1 MNAAVFAEWLK
12 RQGHRVA
19 RSASGLWYDAGPRIF
34 QSVPFHRVIEP
45 SEVELDRVLRENKV
59 LGLRFSAP
67 ASYGAGRLSYHTLAG
82 PPYGSPQLS
91 ANARSSTS
99 RGLRRCAVKPI
110 SLERLAEEGWAL
122 QEDTMARQG
131 RVGGMDASR
140 WRRLCLAAKGLE
152 GFEAWA
158 ALVDGRLAA
167 SILVAQLDD
176 TGYFLY
182 PQSHRAYFKFHV
194 NNALVY
200 TLTTELLSR
209 PTIKTVFYGLESL
222 DAPPSVDEFKFR
234 MGYTAHPIRQRVV
247 FHPWFAPLCN
257 RFSHSLVRTLHRH
270 RPENVKVAKAEG
282 LLRFHLEM
290 AEPVNLN

>member
-1 MNAAVFAEWLK
+1 MNADVFAEWLQ
-12 RQGHRVA
+12 RQGHRVE
-19 RSASGLWYDAGPRIF
+19 RSATSYWYDAGPRIL
-34 QSVPFHRVIEP
+34 QSFPFHWVIEP
-45 SEVELDRVLRENKV
+45 SEEELQQLLRSCKA
-59 LGLRFSAP
+59 LGLRYSAKSASHWGRVSYQSAISAP
-67 ASYGAGRLSYHTLAG
+67 YGLSRLT
-82 PPYGSPQLS
+82 
-91 ANARSSTS
+91 ANARSCVK
-99 RGLRRCAVKPI
+99 RGLRRCQI
-110 SLERLAEEGWAL
+110 ERIEFERLAEEGWGL
-122 QEDTMARQG
+122 QRDTLERQHRSG
-131 RVGGMDASR
+131 SVSEAQ
-140 WRRLCLAAKGLE
+140 WRTLCLAARDLD

-167 SILVAQLDD
+167 SILAARVED
-176 TGYFLY
+176 TAYFLY

-200 TLTTELLSR
+200 TLTTDLLSR
-209 PTIKTVFYGLESL
+209 PTIRTVFYGLESL

-270 RPENVKVAKAEG
+270 VPENVKVAKAEG

-290 AEPVNLN
+290 AEPVNLH